1 MTPKKGNLYCLGF
14 SHGTKSGSPICIV
27 FWGGGRSSVSV
38 MKPKGKP
45 IFVGSLAGGKPIFV
59 GGGRGSAFSVP
70 GKGGGKGGKEA
81 RGKSELTSRP
91 RQGPGDAL
99 LLGPAAREPQGHGAR
114 GALGASDETPAARS
128 AGNEA
133 KRKFVR

>member
-1 MTPKKGNLYCLGF
+1 MTPQQGKPIFFGFQSWNQKRKPDLYCFLGWGEKLGF
-14 SHGTKSGSPICIV
+14 SHETKRKTNFCGKL
-27 FWGGGRSSVSV
+27 GGGEAN
-38 MKPKGKP
+38 
-45 IFVGSLAGGKPIFV
+45 FCW
-59 GGGRGSAFSVP
+59 GGRGSAFSVP

-99 LLGPAAREPQGHGAR
+99 LLRPAAREPQGHGAR
-114 GALGASDETPAARS
+114 GAPSASDETPAARS

-133 KRKFVR
+133 KRGFVR